1 MRFMDG
7 LRDDIRLV
15 IMVQRPIDLDTAY
28 VLAQLQEEVG
38 DRKRDT
44 QKLDVVYKLKR
55 FSKPSLPL
63 PLPPSS
69 F

>member
-1 MRFMDG
+1 MDG

-44 QKLDVVYKLKR
+44 QKLTL
-55 FSKPSLPL
+55 SIN
-63 PLPPSS
+63 
-69 F
+69 